1 MPKGKHYS
9 EAPQGV
15 IQTAARLRFAGMS
28 YEKIAERLR
37 ADFPQCAAM
46 RTETVRQWAR
56 KSIGPKM
63 WGSRLTWD
71 EIAGIIAEV
80 RAEERAQTGTPENAD
95 RLLGVVKLIQRL
107 EATLNVGIAGA
118 VPFDADEMKLLKIRP
133 DTWYSKLLAEERIL
147 TRGELNR
154 IPSMALRRLAGI
166 IVNEISKAL
175 VRRNMVSGTRLKE
188 ASDGIITEIET
199 ALPHLLKKRIANEVI
214 ET

>member
-95 RLLGVVKLIQRL
+95 RLLGVVRLIQKV
-107 EATLNVGIAGA
+107 EATLGVGVAG
-118 VPFDADEMKLLKIRP
+118 VLPFEEIELKRLKIRL
-133 DTWYSKLLAEERIL
+133 DTWYAKLLAEERML
-147 TRGELNR
+147 TRGDLSR
-154 IPSMALRRLAGI
+154 IPLAALRKLIAV
-166 IVNEISKAL
+166 IVKAFVTCL
-175 VRRNMVSGTRLKE
+175 VKRNMVSGKTI
-188 ASDGIITEIET
+188 AGAADSIVTEIE
-199 ALPHLLKKRIANEVI
+199 AELPHLLKRRIVTEVI
-214 ET
+214 DA